1 MTDGAGT
8 TRYGYIPI
16 TPQPALGAGQL
27 ETIDGPLPNAT
38 TTYGYDELGRRISTD
53 ISGTSSSVVPIN
65 REVVYLLSWCSAAD
79 NALGGPAS
87 ASAAC

>member
-16 TPQPALGAGQL
+16 TPQRARGAGQL

-38 TTYGYDELGRRISTD
+38 TTYGYELGRRISTD
-53 ISGTSSSVVPIN
+53 ISGTSSSVVPIK
-65 REVVYLLSWCSAAD
+65 RRGRLSAVL
-79 NALGGPAS
+79 ALGRRQRPGRS
-87 ASAAC
+87 S